1 MKYKENIKI
10 LHKVKYIENLKPFYL
25 DFDFELGQKDLKGM
39 GSFRLWWTT
48 EAEMNQIQNHKRSN
62 LKSKCFRVMFL
73 IYKHIFPGKFCEN
86 ILERYSE
93 VVVGWFCFWQ
103 TILHTLQGRLGNCIE
118 KTIYC
123 ENYEIYFHVV
133 TKIYQTAQ
141 RNICSY
147 VLRYF

>member
-1 MKYKENIKI
+1 MRTWNHFIWI
-10 LHKVKYIENLKPFYL
+10 LILNWDKRIWR
-25 DFDFELGQKDLKGM
+25 GM

-62 LKSKCFRVMFL
+62 LKSKCFRVIFL

-103 TILHTLQGRLGNCIE
+103 TIRHTLQARQGSCNFAKNYKIHSLLSRGVGDSISNTIVIILFFFVLAYYNGN
-118 KTIYC
+118 Y
-123 ENYEIYFHVV
+123 
-133 TKIYQTAQ
+133 
-141 RNICSY
+141 
-147 VLRYF
+147 